1 MHAPPEG
8 KLMKQALND
17 AFGPEF
23 QILKLLGKGRQ
34 AEVWLAREVALDRL
48 VAVKVLLAGLA
59 DDDVARARFE
69 REAKAAASVNHPNA
83 TSVLRFG
90 FLPSGLPYL
99 ILQYVHGRTLEARI
113 SGDGPLPVAEARR
126 VVRDLAGALA
136 AAHERGFVHRDVRPA
151 NVLCDL
157 ETGRCLLT
165 DFGVAGILP
174 TGKSED
180 PGLTGTG
187 EFLGDISHLSPEEL
201 TGARSTEASDVYA
214 LGVLGYET
222 LTGRGPFSHL
232 PPSGLIAAR
241 LQAAPP
247 PLSPLLEEHDP
258 ELESLLERCLSTDP
272 HGRPSARFI
281 AEALAAVP
289 GAGHSARWAAVEQ
302 EGGDLLASLLKR
314 RFPQLVVLTGGVG
327 WLALEGVSQLVD
339 MGVVGRMWYRL
350 ALATVVAGVVGAAVV
365 AWFHGAKGK
374 QRTGPVE
381 IALLTV
387 VGAIWL
393 IISMSIVLPD

>member
-8 KLMKQALND
+8 KLMKDALNQAL
-17 AFGPEF
+17 GPEF
-23 QILKLLGKGRQ
+23 EIVKLLGKGRQ

-59 DDDVARARFE
+59 DDGVARARFE

-90 FLPSGLPYL
+90 FLPNDRPYL
-99 ILQYVHGRTLEARI
+99 ILPYVHGRTLEARI

-126 VVRDLAGALA
+126 VCCEVAGALA
-136 AAHERGFVHRDVRPA
+136 AAHEHGFVHRDVRPA

-157 ETGRCLLT
+157 ETGRSLLT

-201 TGARSTEASDVYA
+201 TGERSTEASDVYA
-214 LGVLGYET
+214 LGVLGYEI
-222 LTGRGPFSHL
+222 LTGRGPFAHL
-232 PPSGLIAAR
+232 PTSGLIAAR

-247 PLSPLLEEHDP
+247 RLSPLLEEHDP
-258 ELESLLERCLSTDP
+258 ELEALLERCLSTDP
-272 HGRPSARFI
+272 HRRPSARFI
-281 AEALAAVP
+281 AEALAAAP
-289 GAGHSARWAAVEQ
+289 GARHGSRSAAGES
-302 EGGDLLASLLKR
+302 EGGDLFESILRR
-314 RFPQLVVLTGGVG
+314 RFPQLVVLTAGGG

-339 MGVVGRMWYRL
+339 MGVLGHMWYHL
-350 ALATVVAGVVGAAVV
+350 SLATVVAGVLVAAVI

-387 VGAIWL
+387 IGAIWL
-393 IISMSIVLPD
+393 IVSVSIILPD